1 MLTLQDVLA
10 ARERIRGI
18 VGVTP
23 CPLSEPFSE
32 LCGAR
37 IHFKL
42 ENVHRTG
49 SFKERGAA
57 NKFSLLAPEERKRGA
72 VAAAPSSTR
81 VARMPR
87 RWAWKATAG
96 ACVPARAASRTC
108 VRPAQ
113 ASEDTS

>member
-1 MLTLQDVLA
+1 MVTLQDVLA

-42 ENVHRTG
+42 ENLHRTG

-57 NKFSLLAPEERKRGA
+57 NKFSLLTPDERKRGV
-72 VAAAPSSTR
+72 VAASAGNHAAMY
-81 VARMPR
+81 VRMPISFR
-87 RWAWKATAG
+87 RT
-96 ACVPARAASRTC
+96 RASA
-108 VRPAQ
+108 
-113 ASEDTS
+113 